1 MPTDSER
8 KVEVETVRVRVSGTM
23 ETARQLLLP
32 DETEEE
38 TGRCESDE
46 VVSLWKGKKK
56 CNPGLPSSRSTLL
69 PEHPWQE
76 TKDGED
82 DGSWVESE
90 VERRMVAGVTRARN
104 DFAKRTGEQRSSSLL
119 IESNASSMKTVF
131 QANICLRIFSVIL
144 GSSEESKTGTGDL
157 GKRGVKRPRSKASS
171 PVRQGPQ
178 QCQRIEREEKRH
190 EEGCTKA
197 RSNDVCLALEEGPSE
212 GERSGFWHG
221 DDAPNARL
229 PRKLKLPCGGTHAS
243 EAP

>member
-1 MPTDSER
+1 MEIGKEKKSKDGEGNASFSKDR
-8 KVEVETVRVRVSGTM
+8 KDPVLCTREVAKAAA
-23 ETARQLLLP
+23 TAY
-32 DETEEE
+32 
-38 TGRCESDE
+38 
-46 VVSLWKGKKK
+46 
-56 CNPGLPSSRSTLL
+56 
-69 PEHPWQE
+69 PWQE

-90 VERRMVAGVTRARN
+90 AERRMVAGVTRARN
-104 DFAKRTGEQRSSSLL
+104 DFAKRTGERRSSSLL

-144 GSSEESKTGTGDL
+144 GSSEESKAAAGDP

-221 DDAPNARL
+221 DDGR
-229 PRKLKLPCGGTHAS
+229 GT
-243 EAP
+243 